1 MKTALLYAALLLLA
15 VPALAQEAPPPIE
28 RYVSMIE
35 AGQGD
40 PVRAELPE
48 LMAKYPNNPGV
59 LYLQGLLTKEGAEAV
74 RIYQSIVD
82 NHPKSEWADDALYR
96 VYQFYQAIGLFRTAE
111 LKLNQL
117 KRDYPK
123 SKYVTGMPEASP
135 SPVAEE
141 RTPPAPTRP
150 AEPAPPKP
158 AAVQGQFALQ
168 VGAYSTQVNADK
180 QKLFFEDLGYPVE
193 VISKTKD
200 GRTLFTV
207 NIGNF
212 ATYDEAKAKSAA
224 LKKQYNV
231 DSFVVTR

>member
-1 MKTALLYAALLLLA
+1 MKTVISLLLLLLT
-15 VPALAQEAPPPIE
+15 VSSLHAQEAPPPIE
-28 RYVSMIE
+28 RYVGMIE
-35 AGQGD
+35 SGQGE
-40 PVRAELPE
+40 PVRTELPS
-48 LMAKYPNNPGV
+48 LLAKYPNNPGV

-74 RIYQSIVD
+74 RLYQSIVD

-117 KRDYPK
+117 KRDYPR
-123 SKYVTGMPEASP
+123 SQYVIGKTEA
-135 SPVAEE
+135 E
-141 RTPPAPTRP
+141 PPAVVEEKQPP
-150 AEPAPPKP
+150 PPVSGQAKAP
-158 AAVQGQFALQ
+158 AVQGQFVLQ

-193 VISKTKD
+193 VITRSKD

-207 NIGNF
+207 NVGNY

-224 LKKQYNV
+224 LKKQYNL

>member
-1 MKTALLYAALLLLA
+1 MKTKAVLLFLLVTVSPL
-15 VPALAQEAPPPIE
+15 VAQEAPPPVD
-28 RYVSMIE
+28 RYVTMIE
-35 AGQGD
+35 SGQGD
-40 PVRAELPE
+40 PVRAELPA
-48 LMAKYPNNPGV
+48 LLAKYPNDPGV

-117 KRDYPK
+117 KRDYPR
-123 SKYVTGMPEASP
+123 SKYVTGKVEPDT
-135 SPVAEE
+135 PVAAE
-141 RTPPAPTRP
+141 PPAVQPDP
-150 AEPAPPKP
+150 GQIKPPQ
-158 AAVQGQFALQ
+158 AQGQFALQ
-168 VGAYSTQVNADK
+168 VGAYSTQINADK

-193 VISKTKD
+193 VIAKTKD

-207 NIGNF
+207 NVGNF

-224 LKKQYNV
+224 LKKQYNL

>member
-1 MKTALLYAALLLLA
+1 MKSAFMLALLFAAPLLRS
-15 VPALAQEAPPPIE
+15 QEAPPPIE
-28 RYVSMIE
+28 RYVGMIE
-35 AGQGD
+35 SGQAD

-48 LMAKYPNNPGV
+48 LLSKYPNDPGV

-74 RIYQSIVD
+74 RVYQSIVD
-82 NHPKSEWADDALYR
+82 NHPKSEWADDALFR

-117 KRDYPK
+117 KRDYPR
-123 SKYVTGMPEASP
+123 SRYVTGL
-135 SPVAEE
+135 AEE
-141 RTPPAPTRP
+141 TAPAPGQKETAPPPRTET
-150 AEPAPPKP
+150 APAPQQP
-158 AAVQGQFALQ
+158 AAPAQGQFSLQ

-193 VISKTKD
+193 VIAKSKD
-200 GRTLFTV
+200 GRTLYTV
-207 NIGNF
+207 NIGNYM
-212 ATYDEAKAKSAA
+212 TYDEAKAKSAA

>member
-1 MKTALLYAALLLLA
+1 MKSVVQVLLLLMCL
-15 VPALAQEAPPPIE
+15 PLFAQEAPPPVE
-28 RYVSMIE
+28 RYVGMIE
-35 AGQGD
+35 AGQGE
-40 PVRAELPE
+40 PVRTELPA
-48 LMAKYPNNPGV
+48 LLAKYPNHPGV

-74 RIYQSIVD
+74 RIYQSVVD
-82 NHPKSEWADDALYR
+82 NNPKSEWADDALYR

-117 KRDYPK
+117 KRDYPR
-123 SKYVTGMPEASP
+123 SKYLTGIAEPEVPA
-135 SPVAEE
+135 ATEE
-141 RTPPAPTRP
+141 RDVPP
-150 AEPAPPKP
+150 AEPGLPKP
-158 AAVQGQFALQ
+158 PAVQGQFTLQ

-193 VISKTKD
+193 VISKAKD

-207 NIGNF
+207 NVGNF

>member
-1 MKTALLYAALLLLA
+1 MKTKAVLLFLLVTVSPL
-15 VPALAQEAPPPIE
+15 VAQEAPPPVD
-28 RYVSMIE
+28 RYVTMIE
-35 AGQGD
+35 SGQGD
-40 PVRAELPE
+40 PVRAELPA
-48 LMAKYPNNPGV
+48 LLAKYPNDPGV

-117 KRDYPK
+117 KRDYPR
-123 SKYVTGMPEASP
+123 SKYVTGKVEPDT
-135 SPVAEE
+135 PVAAE
-141 RTPPAPTRP
+141 PPAVQPDPGQTK
-150 AEPAPPKP
+150 PPQ
-158 AAVQGQFALQ
+158 AQGQFALQ
-168 VGAYSTQVNADK
+168 VGAYSTQINADK

-193 VISKTKD
+193 VIAKTKD

-207 NIGNF
+207 NVGNF

-224 LKKQYNV
+224 LKKQYNL

>member
-1 MKTALLYAALLLLA
+1 MTTVIPLAVLLLVA
-15 VPALAQEAPPPIE
+15 VPMRSQEAPPPIE
-28 RYVSMIE
+28 RYVTMIE
-35 AGQGD
+35 SGEGE
-40 PVRAELPE
+40 PVRAELPALLE
-48 LMAKYPNNPGV
+48 KYPNNPGV

-117 KRDYPK
+117 KRDYPR
-123 SKYVTGMPEASP
+123 SKYVIGKSEPEP
-135 SPVAEE
+135 PPVAVE
-141 RTPPAPTRP
+141 REQPVQQPEPGQPKAPAI
-150 AEPAPPKP
+150 
-158 AAVQGQFALQ
+158 QGQFALQ

-193 VISKTKD
+193 VITKSKN
-200 GRTLFTV
+200 GRTLFSV
-207 NIGNF
+207 NVGNY
-212 ATYDEAKAKSAA
+212 ATYDEAKAKSAL
-224 LKKQYNV
+224 LKKQYNI

>member
-1 MKTALLYAALLLLA
+1 MKNVIPIVVLLLI
-15 VPALAQEAPPPIE
+15 VTVSVRAQEAPPPIE
-28 RYVSMIE
+28 RYIGMIE
-35 AGQGD
+35 AGQGE
-40 PVRAELPE
+40 PVRTELPS
-48 LMAKYPNNPGV
+48 LLTKYPNNPGV

-82 NHPKSEWADDALYR
+82 NYPKSEWADDALYR

-111 LKLNQL
+111 LKMNQL
-117 KRDYPK
+117 KRDYPR
-123 SKYVTGMPEASP
+123 SKYLTGSTEPEPPA
-135 SPVAEE
+135 VAEE
-141 RTPPAPTRP
+141 RGQPTPDPGQ
-150 AEPAPPKP
+150 PKP
-158 AAVQGQFALQ
+158 PAVQGQFTLQ

-193 VISKTKD
+193 VISKAKD